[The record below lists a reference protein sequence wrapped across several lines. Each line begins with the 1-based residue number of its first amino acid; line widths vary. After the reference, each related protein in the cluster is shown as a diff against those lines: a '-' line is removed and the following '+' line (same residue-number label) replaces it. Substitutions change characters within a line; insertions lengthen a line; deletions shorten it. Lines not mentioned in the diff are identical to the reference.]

1 MVFQNGVQ
9 TVKIC
14 SEFLNINC
22 PFPSCDFNLLSKYF
36 CYFRNFYFE
45 LDFMW
50 LKVSGIIL
58 RNKILLLSLLTI
70 ITLFLGYHAQK
81 VEMSYEYASL
91 LPKKD
96 QAFEDYQKFVEIF
109 GEEGNLI
116 IVGIQDSAFFQIDRF
131 NAWRQFCK
139 DLSEVEGVED
149 LLSVSNSYNLAK
161 NSTERTF
168 EIEQLF
174 PDSVDTQEE
183 IDRQAEIFRSLP
195 FYKKLVY
202 NPENHTYLLA
212 ITVNKDKM
220 HTKDRERM
228 IKAIQKIARNFETDQ
243 KVDLHYSGLP
253 YIRVVNSIKI
263 KRELYMFSVLA
274 LAICIVVL
282 FLFFRSFKAVF
293 FPVVIVLVGVVWA
306 MGMLSLFGFKIT
318 ILSGMIP
325 PLLIVIGIPN
335 SIYMLNKFH
344 HEYVLHGNKIKALQ
358 RVIIKIGNATFLTN
372 LTTASG
378 FATFIIVKSDILRQ
392 FGIVASLNIMGL
404 FVLSLLLIPIIFS
417 FIEPPSS
424 RHVNHLNNKFVSGI
438 IRRLIHVTE
447 HHRKVVYVVAVVI
460 LGIGFYGITLMK
472 SSGYMVDDLPEHDPV
487 YKDLKFFESNFEG
500 LMPLEIMVDTKRPG
514 GVMQLATFQK
524 IEQLED
530 SLAKYSEISTPLSL
544 LNLLKFSKQAFYN
557 GHENYY
563 SLPNNREQ
571 NFILQYARFGEND
584 AGMLHSF
591 IDSSK
596 QVTRISIRIKDVGT
610 NRMEELYAGFIADID
625 SVFPTENY
633 NVTITG
639 SSVTSFKGTQYL
651 LRNLFTSLGL
661 AILLI
666 SVFMAIMFSS
676 WRMVVMSLTPN
687 IIPLIF
693 TAAIMGF
700 SGIPIKASTILVFS
714 IAFGISVDNTI
725 HFLAKYRQ
733 ELIATGW
740 DIRRS
745 VVLALKETGVSM
757 LYTSVVLFFGFGIFS
772 LSGFGGTVAMGVLV
786 SLTLLVAVTS
796 NLVLLPSLLTSL
808 DRLTTTRAFEE
819 PLLHIYDEEEDIELE
834 ELKIR
839 DNNQNE

>member
-1 MVFQNGVQ
+1 
-9 TVKIC
+9 
-14 SEFLNINC
+14 
-22 PFPSCDFNLLSKYF
+22 
-36 CYFRNFYFE
+36 
-45 LDFMW
+45 MW
-50 LKVSGIIL
+50 LKVSSIIL
-58 RNKILLLSLLTI
+58 RNKILLLGILVV
-70 ITLFLGYHAQK
+70 ITLFFGYHARK
-81 VEMSYEYASL
+81 VEMSYEYALL

-96 QAFEDYQKFVEIF
+96 QAFKDYLEFVEVF

-116 IVGIQDSAFFQIDRF
+116 IIGIQDSNFFQLNRF
-131 NAWRQFCK
+131 NAWKHFCAE
-139 DLSEVEGVED
+139 LSEVEGVED
-149 LLSVSNSYNLAK
+149 LLSVSNAYNLAK
-161 NSTERTF
+161 NTVERKF

-174 PDSVDTQEE
+174 PDSIDTQEE
-183 IDRQAEIFRSLP
+183 IDHQSEIFRSLP
-195 FYKKLVY
+195 FYRKLVY

-228 IKAIQKIARNFETDQ
+228 VKSIQKIARNFERKQ
-243 KVDLHYSGLP
+243 QVDLHYSGLP

-263 KRELYMFSVLA
+263 KRELYMFSALA

-293 FPVVIVLVGVVWA
+293 FPVIIVLIGVVWA
-306 MGMLSLFGFKIT
+306 MGMLSLLGFKIT

-344 HEYVLHGNKIKALQ
+344 HEYVRHGNKIKALQ

-372 LTTASG
+372 LTTAAG

-438 IRRLIHVTE
+438 IRKLIHITE
-447 HHRKVVYVVAVVI
+447 HHRKTVYLIAFVI
-460 LGIGFYGITLMK
+460 LGIGVYGITLMK
-472 SSGYMVDDLPEHDPV
+472 SSGYMVDDIPEHDPV
-487 YKDLKFFESNFEG
+487 YKDLKFFESNFDG

-514 GVMQLATFQK
+514 GVMQLATFNK
-524 IEQLED
+524 IDQLEKA
-530 SLAKYSEISTPLSL
+530 LAEYPEVSPPLSL

-563 SLPNNREQ
+563 SLPNSREQ
-571 NFILQYARFGEND
+571 SFILQYASMGEDN

-596 QVTRISIRIKDVGT
+596 QVTRISLRMKDVGT
-610 NRMEELYAGFIADID
+610 KRMEELYAGFIADID
-625 SVFPTENY
+625 SIFPSGNY
-633 NVTITG
+633 DVMVTG
-639 SSVTSFKGTQYL
+639 SSVISFKGTQYL

-666 SVFMAIMFSS
+666 SIFMAIMFSS
-676 WRMVVMSLTPN
+676 WRMVIMSLTPN
-687 IIPLIF
+687 IFPLIF
-693 TAAIMGF
+693 TAAIMGY

-745 VVLALKETGVSM
+745 VVLALNETGVSM

-808 DRLTTTRAFEE
+808 DRLTTTRSFEE

-834 ELKIR
+834 ELKIK
-839 DNNQNE
+839 DNNQIE

>member
-1 MVFQNGVQ
+1 
-9 TVKIC
+9 
-14 SEFLNINC
+14 
-22 PFPSCDFNLLSKYF
+22 
-36 CYFRNFYFE
+36 
-45 LDFMW
+45 MW
-50 LKVSGIIL
+50 LKVSSIIL
-58 RNKILLLSLLTI
+58 RNKILLLGILVV
-70 ITLFLGYHAQK
+70 ITLFFGYHARK
-81 VEMSYEYASL
+81 VEMSYEYALL

-96 QAFEDYQKFVEIF
+96 QAFKDYLEFVEVF

-116 IVGIQDSAFFQIDRF
+116 IIGIQDSNFFQLNRF
-131 NAWRQFCK
+131 NAWKHFCAE
-139 DLSEVEGVED
+139 LSEVEGVED
-149 LLSVSNSYNLAK
+149 LLSVSNAYNLAK
-161 NSTERTF
+161 NTVERKF

-174 PDSVDTQEE
+174 PDSIDNQEE
-183 IDRQAEIFRSLP
+183 IDHQAEIFRSLP
-195 FYKKLVY
+195 FYRKLVY

-228 IKAIQKIARNFETDQ
+228 VKSIQKIARNFERKQ
-243 KVDLHYSGLP
+243 QVDLHYSGLP

-263 KRELYMFSVLA
+263 KRELYMFSALA

-293 FPVVIVLVGVVWA
+293 FPVIIVLIGVVWA
-306 MGMLSLFGFKIT
+306 MGMLSLLGFKIT

-344 HEYVLHGNKIKALQ
+344 HEYVRHGNKIKALQ

-372 LTTASG
+372 LTTAAG

-438 IRRLIHVTE
+438 IRKLIHITE
-447 HHRKVVYVVAVVI
+447 HHRKTVYLIAFVI
-460 LGIGFYGITLMK
+460 LGIGVYGITLMK
-472 SSGYMVDDLPEHDPV
+472 SSGYMVDDIPEHDPV
-487 YKDLKFFESNFEG
+487 YKDLKFFESNFDG

-514 GVMQLATFQK
+514 GVMQLATFNK
-524 IEQLED
+524 IDQLEKA
-530 SLAKYSEISTPLSL
+530 LAEYPEVSPPLSL

-563 SLPNNREQ
+563 SLPNSREQ
-571 NFILQYARFGEND
+571 SFILQYASMGEDN

-596 QVTRISIRIKDVGT
+596 QVTRISLRMKDVGT
-610 NRMEELYAGFIADID
+610 KRMEELYAGFIADID
-625 SVFPTENY
+625 SIFPSGNY
-633 NVTITG
+633 DVMVTG
-639 SSVTSFKGTQYL
+639 SSVISFKGTQYL

-666 SVFMAIMFSS
+666 SIFMAIMFSS
-676 WRMVVMSLTPN
+676 WRMVIMSLTPN
-687 IIPLIF
+687 IFPLIF
-693 TAAIMGF
+693 TAAIMGY

-745 VVLALKETGVSM
+745 VVLALNETGVSM

-808 DRLTTTRAFEE
+808 DRLTTTRSFEE

-834 ELKIR
+834 ELKIK
-839 DNNQNE
+839 DNNQIE